1 MRLTAFSSMMH
12 LSQPAAWESGLH
24 QDLGSLG
31 LHPGG
36 QVGCAMSSKT
46 QKMTKP
52 TGKELGRKKKRKK
65 EQGVHW
71 DRVL

>member
-31 LHPGG
+31 LLQGG
-36 QVGCAMSSKT
+36 LCNVIRNAENDKA
-46 QKMTKP
+46 
-52 TGKELGRKKKRKK
+52 
-65 EQGVHW
+65 
-71 DRVL
+71 